1 MNKSDLIKDARV
13 QITLAKINLADGMEL
28 AALENLRSATLQ
40 IVRFNALLRE
50 PKPRVAIYCE
60 KTGAEK

>member
-13 QITLAKINLADGMEL
+13 QITLAKLNLEDGREM

-40 IVRFNALLRE
+40 VVRFNSLLRDTKRTANVIAE
-50 PKPRVAIYCE
+50 NGGE
-60 KTGAEK
+60 K